1 MAILDW
7 THDGMEMLEAIV
19 DRYREALSQA
29 ADEEAGEM
37 NRTVVC
43 SMDVVSA
50 AYVIAE
56 SKPYYIN
63 E

>member
-1 MAILDW
+1 
-7 THDGMEMLEAIV
+7 MLEAIV